1 MMIRAFQNAAL
12 FLVLVSCCTIKSTS
26 AAEQNDLNKVLSAII
41 LEMNNEGV
49 FAEYWYVMMCI
60 VCLLSTGPRT
70 AIEIL
75 IVVLIVVYAYL
86 PSLFTHF
93 ILIFARLLV
102 RFFPSSLICHH
113 YRNLYFRGTPVSVP
127 STCKNNDNN
136 EFVAVENADT
146 SLTNVLDTGIVRV
159 GLSRVAGSFP
169 LLYANETTDDGN
181 YVVSTDLEGLNG
193 NEFVLDGYEIA
204 SATEAVRRLGV
215 KYNMDLVPF
224 FDVLPGPPFFAALEG
239 ALTDDIVDVAWT
251 QIAVNDA
258 RELQIDFTCPTF
270 FTTYRI
276 TAGASIGSAPPPVD
290 GPMVPVA
297 CIAVFCTLTVPA
309 PFELVDVGLSGPHY
323 DALLY
328 DTASEYDYNVGAVDE
343 YEFLMENECPTC
355 EFVDIDPV
363 GSSSLAPA
371 TRQATDPL
379 ASGRPTPSPTS
390 SVCGSGD
397 GLVTAA
403 VVGAFAAAGIAVF

>member
-1 MMIRAFQNAAL
+1 VLLVVYLSRSALIIYSL
-12 FLVLVSCCTIKSTS
+12 FL
-26 AAEQNDLNKVLSAII
+26 
-41 LEMNNEGV
+41 
-49 FAEYWYVMMCI
+49 F
-60 VCLLSTGPRT
+60 
-70 AIEIL
+70 
-75 IVVLIVVYAYL
+75 
-86 PSLFTHF
+86 
-93 ILIFARLLV
+93 FARLLV
-102 RFFPSSLICHH
+102 RFFPSSPICHH
-113 YRNLYFRGTPVSVP
+113 HRNLYFRGAPVSVP
-127 STCKNNDNN
+127 STCTHSDNN
-136 EFVAVENADT
+136 EFVAVEDADT

-169 LLYANETTDDGN
+169 LLYANETTDDGSN
-181 YVVSTDLEGLNG
+181 VMSTDLEGLNG

-251 QIAVNDA
+251 LIAVNNA
-258 RELQIDFTCPTF
+258 REVQIDFTCPTF

-276 TAGASIGSAPPPVD
+276 TAGAGVGSTPPPVD
-290 GPMVPVA
+290 GPVVPVA
-297 CIAVFCTLTVPA
+297 CIDIYCTLTVPV
-309 PFELVDVGLSGPHY
+309 PFELVDVGLSGPAY

-355 EFVDIDPV
+355 KFVDIDPV
-363 GSSSLAPA
+363 GSYSLAPA